1 MSKEINMYNIDT
13 IVNKIKSK
21 NKLTIGV
28 DIDNVLFD
36 TPIIEHIN
44 EVFDTKYTYEDQID
58 WDFTNF
64 PEHIRQEAFAAFKTS
79 EFMCSTKPYWN
90 NYCTLRD
97 WKLAG
102 HTLYAITRRSV
113 NLMSDTGRQLD
124 RHFPNIFKD
133 FIFVTPDDSK
143 ARWLKY
149 VGADL
154 HIDDYDVEDS
164 VAAGIPT
171 WLITN
176 DKTKYNHKF
185 RSNTDLYQATS
196 LQHVR
201 LDHTKWQS

>member
-1 MSKEINMYNIDT
+1 MYNIDT

-21 NKLTIGV
+21 NKLTVGV
-28 DIDNVLFD
+28 DIDNVLFHI
-36 TPIIEHIN
+36 PIVEHIN
-44 EVFDTKYTYEDQID
+44 EVFDTNYTYEDISD
-58 WDFTNF
+58 WAFKNF
-64 PEHIRQEAFAAFKTS
+64 PDHVCAEAMAAFKS
-79 EFMCSTKPYWN
+79 PEFMCSTKPFWN

-124 RHFPNIFKD
+124 RHYPNIFKD
-133 FIFVTPDDSK
+133 FIFVTPEDSK

-149 VGADL
+149 VSADL
-154 HIDDYDVEDS
+154 HIDDWDVEDS

-185 RSNTDLYQATS
+185 RSNTNLYQASS
-196 LQHVR
+196 LEHVK